1 MWYDVSKEKPKNMSR
16 VLIDIG
22 GYTQSNIL
30 IYINGVWYR
39 DDVTDRVEYSI
50 FNLIDRWCYLPL
62 SLKDI
67 IQEKQYDRW

>member
-1 MWYDVSKEKPKNMSR
+1 MSR

-50 FNLIDRWCYLPL
+50 FSLIDRWCYLPL

-67 IQEKQYDRW
+67 I